1 MRVRPKNA
9 SVARLIKHPQGGGFV
24 IPNDDPSNP
33 NFDVS
38 GVATEWPDDAFT
50 TRRLRDGDVIA
61 IEGAGAQQQQ
71 AQPASGGQNPQPQQ
85 QPEPQAQP
93 QPESQAAQPQVQVE
107 PQQPQPEEPQPPT
120 S

>member
-38 GVATEWPDDAFT
+38 GVVTDWPDDAFT

-93 QPESQAAQPQVQVE
+93 QPEIASGSAAGAGRAAAAAARGASTT
-107 PQQPQPEEPQPPT
+107 PT
-120 S
+120 